1 MRKNPIKKTLHI
13 NAVNFSDFH
22 LLGTFAPKQ
31 RLINPRW
38 QKQQQQQ
45 EQKNSMKQVF
55 LNGPPASLP
64 PITHANNARST
75 QTLLS
80 GNERRKSRTSP
91 SGAKV
96 TANLEVKRG
105 RELSWFAILFSIF
118 SFIDCFCCLIFKF
131 SNPTNQLRYTK
142 VGKYGCRREQNVE
155 ASSPF
160 SASYDLDLLF
170 GLSDFN
176 TINVIIKYSF
186 SSSTRQYSCLL
197 GCSALQ
203 KKKETL
209 QLWYLLLLKLTSC

>member
-1 MRKNPIKKTLHI
+1 MSWFQGVWSDSVAVVRKNPLKKQKLHI

-22 LLGTFAPKQ
+22 WLGTFAPKQ

-45 EQKNSMKQVF
+45 EQKTVHKCSWMVLQHHYHPSHM
-55 LNGPPASLP
+55 L
-64 PITHANNARST
+64 ITCKHKHF
-75 QTLLS
+75 LS

-96 TANLEVKRG
+96 TANLEVKQG

-118 SFIDCFCCLIFKF
+118 SFIGRFCCLIFKF

-155 ASSPF
+155 AASPF
-160 SASYDLDLLF
+160 SPSYDLDELF
-170 GLSDFN
+170 GWSDFN
-176 TINVIIKYSF
+176 RINVIEYSF
-186 SSSTRQYSCLL
+186 GSSTRQYSCLL

-203 KKKETL
+203 K
-209 QLWYLLLLKLTSC
+209 